1 VDSLKK
7 ASITLEQLK
16 GMNTN
21 TASDVVSFTRM
32 DKGTVEDYAL
42 LDKFEQQHIRSL
54 PDRLLQALRDL
65 EHSLAGYKLTRLEH
79 SLQSA
84 SRAEEAGA
92 DIELIVAALIHDLGD
107 DLAPENHSQ
116 LAATIIRPYVR
127 SEVTWVV
134 HMHGLFQMQFYGKQ
148 MGLPTDGHLAYQ
160 DHPWFDT
167 CQRFC
172 DDWDQQAFD
181 PNYTTKP
188 LSHFEPM
195 LREIFSRNAFDPAII
210 GEEDPVII

>member
-1 VDSLKK
+1 
-7 ASITLEQLK
+7 
-16 GMNTN
+16 MNTPIN
-21 TASDVVSFTRM
+21 SDIVSFNRM
-32 DKGTVEDYAL
+32 DEGTVEDYAL
-42 LDKFEQQHIRSL
+42 LDKFEKQYIKDL
-54 PDRLLQALRDL
+54 PERLLEALADL
-65 EHSLAGYKLTRLEH
+65 EHSLAGYKLSRLEH

-84 SRAEEAGA
+84 SRAEDDKA

-127 SEVTWVV
+127 AEVTWTV
-134 HMHGLFQMQFYGKQ
+134 HMHGLFQMQFYGAQ
-148 MGLPTDGHLAYQ
+148 MGLPVDGHLEYKN
-160 DHPWFDT
+160 HPWFNT

-181 PNYTTKP
+181 PNYPTRP

-195 LREIFSRNAFDPAII
+195 LREIFSRPAFAPEIV
-210 GEEDPVII
+210 GTENPFSQ